1 MKAGTQL
8 GKVTMLVTAI
18 VRYLTCLDCLPVS
31 HQTLPILLYISV
43 IWFNCMVTIV
53 LDFAPT
59 FLVFFCVFIVCYKNI
74 LSRLGSWYAEYGMM
88 SVI

>member
-53 LDFAPT
+53 LDFAPK
-59 FLVFFCVFIVCYKNI
+59 FLVFLLFVTKTFYLALVIGM
-74 LSRLGSWYAEYGMM
+74 LSMA
-88 SVI
+88 